1 MFTPDELQAR
11 IKEQPFV
18 PVRIITTTGQMF
30 DIYHPDL
37 IMIGR
42 RSITV
47 GTASTDNPRQYD
59 HLTRIAILHITALQ
73 DLAVPSLPGGNGR

>member
-1 MFTPDELQAR
+1 MFTPDDLQAR
-11 IKEQPFV
+11 IKEQAFV

-59 HLTRIAILHITALQ
+59 HLTRIAILHIAALQ
-73 DLAVPSLPGGNGR
+73 DLAVPSIPGGNGR

>member
-1 MFTPDELQAR
+1 MFTPDDLQAR

-59 HLTRIAILHITALQ
+59 QLTRIAILHVTALQ
-73 DLAVPSLPGGNGR
+73 DLPVPSIPGGNGR